1 MLPSEGATSTTTIAI
16 IATRKRHHLT
26 PVCCVCVCVC
36 VCVHSSTKVIALLD
50 ASRRNAMAVRRS
62 PVRDRDIHREWVT
75 DWMSYRRAIIQT
87 HIIPP
92 IHPFSYNRRSST
104 LTTITIRSHPWQG
117 DGLCRQTDRQT
128 DIDWSLRGRVT
139 YLLTNWAIVNHRRL
153 PKLVKP

>member
-1 MLPSEGATSTTTIAI
+1 MLPSEGATSTT
-16 IATRKRHHLT
+16 TRKRHHLT
-26 PVCCVCVCVC
+26 PVCCVCGVRVC
-36 VCVHSSTKVIALLD
+36 ALTHLLRWLHCWMQAEEMLWQFGD
-50 ASRRNAMAVRRS
+50 PPSVTETFTVS
-62 PVRDRDIHREWVT
+62 EYVT
-75 DWMSYRRAIIQT
+75 DWMSYRRAMIQT

-92 IHPFSYNRRSST
+92 IHPFSYNRRPST